1 MHIEKNVFGNIFN
14 MVMDMKGKPKDSI
27 KARMDITLFCHHKNI
42 ELGYVRSWVAK
53 PKVSFVLYKNA

>member
-1 MHIEKNVFGNIFN
+1 
-14 MVMDMKGKPKDSI
+14 MVMDMKGKPKDNI
-27 KARMDITLFCHHKNI
+27 KARMDIALFCHHKNI